1 MNFNLLQ
8 TLTFLFQRFLPLW
21 ILTFAAL
28 AFLAPNFFAP
38 FAHFPP
44 FALGFIFFLMGM
56 TISFESFVEVFK
68 RPKVLLIGMGLKWLL
83 TVVVSV
89 ALAFIFFR
97 EEGKLAAGVILAG
110 VVPSGTSANVYTLLA
125 DGTVA
130 LSLTLA
136 SIDTFIAPFM
146 TPFLMELFAGQFIP
160 ITFLDLFLN
169 IIYIV
174 FIPIACGMLIQL
186 FLAKQI
192 QKVRPVFSLLSIFS
206 LFVIVLGVIVGAYES
221 VLSFTSTIPLLL
233 VVVFIQVAF
242 PMAASYYIAKWFGAP
257 EASCRAILFHVGI
270 CNTALSSTLALS
282 YIDPLAAVPSVLNM
296 ITNLSLGA
304 AVANWF
310 ARKPMTTEKN
320 ENHFSKK
327 F

>member
-1 MNFNLLQ
+1 MNVHLLQ
-8 TLTFLFQRFLPLW
+8 RVTFIFQRFLPLW
-21 ILTFAAL
+21 ILVFAAL
-28 AFLAPNFFAP
+28 GFLAPNFFAL

-56 TISFESFVEVFK
+56 TISFASFVEVFK
-68 RPKVLLIGMGLKWLL
+68 RPKVLFIGMGLKWFL
-83 TVVVSV
+83 TVVISV
-89 ALAFIFFR
+89 ALAFLFFQD
-97 EEGKLAAGVILAG
+97 EGTLAAGVILAG

-130 LSLTLA
+130 LSLTMA

-146 TPFLMELFAGQFIP
+146 TPYLMELFAGKLIP
-160 ITFLDLFLN
+160 ITFLDLFLS

-192 QKVRPVFSLLSIFS
+192 EKVRPVFSLLSIFS
-206 LFVIVLGVIVGAYES
+206 LFVIVLGVVVGAYES
-221 VLSFTSTIPLLL
+221 VLLFTSVIPLLF

-242 PMAASYYIAKWFGAP
+242 PMVVSYLIAKWFGAP

-310 ARKPMTTEKN
+310 AKRPIARKEL
-320 ENHFSKK
+320 KK
-327 F
+327 